1 MNYRYKLCINRD
13 EPGGKY
19 ICESEVCQG
28 NVALGMNPETEAH
41 LISLKQFQKPIGLIF
56 SNRINVELRMTKL

>member
-41 LISLKQFQKPIGLIF
+41 LISLKTFLEKLM
-56 SNRINVELRMTKL
+56 SLLRRNEYA